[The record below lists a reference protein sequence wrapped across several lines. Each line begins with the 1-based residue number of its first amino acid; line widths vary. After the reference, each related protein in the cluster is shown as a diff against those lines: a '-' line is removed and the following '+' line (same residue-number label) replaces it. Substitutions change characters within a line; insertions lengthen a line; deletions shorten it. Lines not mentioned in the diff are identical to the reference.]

1 MWPFM
6 NIQRSPDSVT
16 SACGVILITIIKQ
29 HGASTGTAIVIHT
42 MKIVLP
48 TTPQILPREA
58 IKQTAGSISGEHLTI
73 QCDVTLQNPSE
84 HFSL

>member
-6 NIQRSPDSVT
+6 YIQRSPDSVT
-16 SACGVILITIIKQ
+16 SACGLILIIIKQ
-29 HGASTGTAIVIHT
+29 HGASTGTAMDFHT

-58 IKQTAGSISGEHLTI
+58 IKQAAGSIGGEHLTI